1 VSRLRASRF
10 GEAGSR
16 ALIVGGGIGGLAT
29 AIALSRAGVEVQV
42 FERAPEIREVGAGIS
57 LWANAI
63 RALDRLGVRA
73 AIDRAS
79 VAYEAAGLRS
89 ADGAIISA
97 ISAEELHRLLGIPV
111 IVVHRADLL
120 AALLAAVP
128 SSSIS
133 YGAVCTGI
141 AERGDRVEVEIA
153 DGRRVQG
160 DLLVGADG
168 LHSVVRAALHGSEKP
183 RYSGCS
189 AWRAVVTFDVSRVR
203 ASETWG
209 GGNLFGQVPISGN
222 RVYWYAGMNVP
233 EGGRSADAQ
242 AELRAVFGS
251 WHSPIGELIEAADNT
266 TILRN
271 DIYDRPVLKT
281 WGRGRVTLAGDAA
294 HPMTPFLGQGA
305 CQALEDAVLLG
316 RCLADSRDVVTGLRE
331 YERQRIPRA
340 NAFVTR
346 SRAVGRI
353 ARLRNPVLAAIRN
366 SVLKRISPIAQAR
379 QIASLVG
386 VGSPLT

>member
-1 VSRLRASRF
+1 MTRLRASRF

-16 ALIVGGGIGGLAT
+16 ALIVGGGIGGLAS
-29 AIALSRAGVEVQV
+29 AIALSRAGFEVQL
-42 FERAPEIREVGAGIS
+42 FERAPETREVGAGIS

-63 RALDRLGVRA
+63 RALDRLGVRE

-128 SSSIS
+128 PSSMS

-141 AERGDRVEVEIA
+141 AERGDRVEVELA

-168 LHSVVRAALHGSEKP
+168 LYSVVRAALHGSEKP

-189 AWRAVVTFDVSRVR
+189 AWRAVVPFDVSRVR

-209 GGNLFGQVPISGN
+209 GGNLFGQVPIRGN

-251 WHSPIGELIEAADNT
+251 WHSPIRELIEAADNT

-281 WGRGRVTLAGDAA
+281 WGRGCVTLAGDAA

-316 RCLADSRDVVTGLRE
+316 CCLADSCDVVTGLRE

-353 ARLRNPVLAAIRN
+353 ARLRNPVLASIRN

-379 QIASLVG
+379 QIASMIN
-386 VGSPLT
+386 PDART